1 MLPFLPAG
9 IIRKEGLAKLK
20 ATDGSGRLSGG
31 TMARVAFWRIGVP
44 AHRLDEFAEV
54 GV

>member
-31 TMARVAFWRIGVP
+31 TMARVAFGELVCPPIG
-44 AHRLDEFAEV
+44 
-54 GV
+54 